1 MMLQYFFINLHIL
14 KSNWICITALLKIDR
29 KNATQDKINCIVKCS
44 KTIFQILKLS
54 VHNKRPISADDFFPT
69 LVFVCI
75 KANPPR
81 IQSNLNFIG
90 RFSNDKK
97 LTMGE
102 EGYLFANLV
111 SRLYLYL

>member
-1 MMLQYFFINLHIL
+1 MLQ
-14 KSNWICITALLKIDR
+14 
-29 KNATQDKINCIVKCS
+29 
-44 KTIFQILKLS
+44 LS
-54 VHNKRPISADDFFPT
+54 IRNERPISADDFFPT

-90 RFSNDKK
+90 RFAHDSK

-102 EGYLFANLV
+102 QGYLFANLV
-111 SRLYLYL
+111 SAL